1 MLMAGIYDVSGS
13 RISDEKRKITSFS
26 IVTMSSQN
34 TGVMEAIH
42 TRMPV
47 FLNNETARV
56 WLDSNLPYKECID
69 TVLAVGFKIGKE
81 DLSFREV
88 SSAVGNSK
96 NNCKE
101 IQLEVKKWKEIQLS
115 KGIGKFMKVIPEKNI
130 LKRPKSSIQ
139 STSST
144 VASQSASN
152 TQLNNESMEDAFED
166 VFEDSSKAASKNLN
180 SANKNTKKR
189 GTPSNSQLRIEHYF
203 RKKTSKL
210 EEEALNTDTRKV

>member
-88 SSAVGNSK
+88 SSA
-96 NNCKE
+96 
-101 IQLEVKKWKEIQLS
+101 LEVKKWKEIQLS